1 MKSIEIAITSLSR
14 DALAA
19 SIDYHLEA
27 SPIVKRWQVDRAIV
41 DGIWRAV
48 RSTVAEAL
56 RVPAGGD
63 DPERRREI
71 GESLRCLGLA
81 LFREIFMDES
91 DRIRDLAAD
100 AVTSSG
106 ERPLVIFKIDKSLA
120 YLPLELMHDGRAFL
134 SHSLPV
140 GRVLYAEEAEVRAVS
155 PQRGPYGIVLVGDPS
170 EDGAIR
176 GDVER
181 EIDAV
186 RNVFKSNRN
195 FVLKITVGNE
205 ADQQRILA
213 DLPGSTVFHL
223 SGHGVASDDER
234 RAGVRL
240 GGGRILSGHSLK
252 GLQNAPTFAFLN
264 ICTPASEETWK
275 GSLGLIETLL
285 RRGTRACVASLWDL
299 QSQSAVLVARRFY
312 AHLLAGVTIG
322 EALRRSR
329 LEAAEKMG
337 FHDPTWAAY
346 ALYGDPRWAL
356 IVAPA
361 ERGAPARRPRRGTLR
376 YAVFGVALAA
386 LAAVILIPMATMK
399 ERPDQ
404 VAPGQAAV
412 SDTEDVT
419 PPEDAASLPEPAE
432 VGYLVVESTPKDA
445 RVLLDGED
453 LGTTPN
459 TFEVPVG
466 THALVLAKTGYK
478 QWEASVEVKQSPRSN
493 VSVTLERLRR

>member
-1 MKSIEIAITSLSR
+1 MKTIEIAITILSK

-48 RSTVAEAL
+48 RKTVAEAL
-56 RVPAGGD
+56 REPAGGE
-63 DPERRREI
+63 DPERKQEI
-71 GESLRCLGLA
+71 GGSLRSLGLA
-81 LFREIFMDES
+81 LFQEIFMDES

-100 AVTSSG
+100 AVTSPG
-106 ERPLVIFKIDKSLA
+106 ERPFVIFKIDKLLA

-134 SHSLPV
+134 CHSLPV

-155 PQRGPYGIVLVGDPS
+155 PQRGPYSIVLVGDPS
-170 EDGAIR
+170 EDSAIR

-186 RNVFKSNRN
+186 RNIFKSNRD
-195 FVLKITVGNE
+195 FALKIAVGSE

-213 DLPGSTVFHL
+213 DLSGATVFHL
-223 SGHGVASDDER
+223 CGHGVAPEDER
-234 RAGVRL
+234 RAGVKL
-240 GGGRILSGHSLK
+240 GGGRVLGGHSLK

-285 RRGTRACVASLWDL
+285 RRGTRACIASLWDL
-299 QSQSAVLVARRFY
+299 KSPSAVFVARRFY
-312 AHLLAGVTIG
+312 AHLLAGVPLG

-356 IVAPA
+356 IVGPAVPGAAAPRHKQRA
-361 ERGAPARRPRRGTLR
+361 IRHAA
-376 YAVFGVALAA
+376 FGVAIAA
-386 LAAVILIPMATMK
+386 LAAVVLIPMATMK
-399 ERPDQ
+399 ERTDE
-404 VAPGQAAV
+404 APRSQAAA
-412 SDTEDVT
+412 SDTESVAPQDEAR
-419 PPEDAASLPEPAE
+419 PQKPAE

-445 RVLLDGED
+445 RVLLDGEE

-466 THALVLAKTGYK
+466 AHDLVLAKTGYK
-478 QWEASVEVKQSPRSN
+478 QWEASVEVRQSPRSN